1 MELLAVF
8 SAFGLAASAGLN
20 AYIPLLVVS
29 LLAKYTDLITLK
41 APWDGMTSWWVI
53 GILIV
58 LIIIEFFA
66 DKIPVVNHIND
77 IIQTFVRPTAG
88 AIVFAASTS
97 IIKNVNPVLSI
108 ILGLLVAGSIHA
120 VKSALIR
127 PAVTAVSGGIGNIP
141 VSIAEDGV
149 STGVS
154 IIAIVLPVLV
164 ACILVLT
171 TALIIWFIWRRV
183 NKQKA
188 KKKRMDESRVKLK
201 EEETPPSRKRN

>member
-1 MELLAVF
+1 MELLAIF

-41 APWDGMTSWWVI
+41 TPWDGMTSWWVI
-53 GILIV
+53 GVLIV

-97 IIKNVNPVLSI
+97 VIKDINPVFSI
-108 ILGLLVAGSIHA
+108 VLGLLVAGSIHA
-120 VKSALIR
+120 VKSAIIR

-171 TALIIWFIWRRV
+171 TALIIWLIWRRV

-188 KKKRMDESRVKLK
+188 RKKRADETRVKLK
-201 EEETPPSRKRN
+201 EEETPPSRKRK

>member
-1 MELLAVF
+1 MELLAIF

-29 LLAKYTDLITLK
+29 LLAKYTNLITLK

-97 IIKNVNPVLSI
+97 IIKDINPVFSI
-108 ILGLLVAGSIHA
+108 VLGLLVAGSIHA
-120 VKSALIR
+120 VKSAVIR
-127 PAVTAVSGGIGNIP
+127 PAVTAISGGIGNIP

-164 ACILVLT
+164 ACILVLG

-183 NKQKA
+183 NKKKMEKNSPAPSQVKQKE
-188 KKKRMDESRVKLK
+188 K
-201 EEETPPSRKRN
+201 ETPPSRNRR